1 MAYDA
6 VNKDVQRIFMPTQQK
21 NRYVLDIFL
30 SLALL
35 LGLIWLAVR
44 IRSELVYHWDWGAI
58 WQYLFRYDTEKA
70 RWVTN
75 LLMHG
80 FFTTIRLSVWATLL
94 AMIIGT
100 IMGLMRLSRS
110 FFNRLLSRL
119 YVEMIRNMPP
129 LVLIFIFYYFISDQF
144 LPFLELERLLAKAP
158 ENVQPII
165 ATLFGPSKQ
174 VVPFLSA
181 VLTLAIFEGAY
192 ITEIVRAGIVSIDI
206 GQWEASSALGMTR
219 FQQLRKAILPQTIHR
234 ILPSLAGQ
242 FISTIKD
249 SAIVA
254 VISIQDLT
262 FQGME
267 LMAATYL
274 TFEVWITIT
283 VMYLLLTLPCSLAIR
298 RLELYFGRYA
308 H

>member
-1 MAYDA
+1 MPA
-6 VNKDVQRIFMPTQQK
+6 QRIQK
-21 NRYVLDIFL
+21 YALDIL
-30 SLALL
+30 LCLALL
-35 LGLIWLAVR
+35 SAVTWLAVR

-80 FFTTIRLSVWATLL
+80 FFTTVRLSVWATLL

-100 IMGLMRLSRS
+100 IMGLMRRSRS

-119 YVEMIRNMPP
+119 YVETIRNMPP

-144 LPFLELERLLAKAP
+144 IPFLELERLLSKLP
-158 ENVQPII
+158 ENFQPIVEM
-165 ATLFGPSKQ
+165 LFGPPERI
-174 VVPFLSA
+174 VPFLSA

-192 ITEIVRAGIVSIDI
+192 ITEIVRAGIASIDT

-219 FQQLRKAILPQTIHR
+219 YQQLRKAILPQTIHR
-234 ILPSLAGQ
+234 ILPPLAGQ

-254 VISIQDLT
+254 VISIPDLT

-283 VMYLLLTLPCSLAIR
+283 VMYLLLTLPCSLVIR

>member
-1 MAYDA
+1 MLTR
-6 VNKDVQRIFMPTQQK
+6 NP
-21 NRYVLDIFL
+21 NRYLLDIFL
-30 SLALL
+30 GLALL
-35 LGLIWLAVR
+35 AVLTWLAMR
-44 IRSELVYHWDWGAI
+44 IRSELVYHWDWGSI
-58 WQYLFRYDTEKA
+58 WQYLFRYDTDKA

-94 AMIIGT
+94 AMLIGT

-119 YVEMIRNMPP
+119 YVELIRNMPP

-144 LPFLELERLLAKAP
+144 LPFLELERLLGKVP
-158 ENVQPII
+158 ENAQPII
-165 ATLFGPSKQ
+165 ATLFGPSERI
-174 VVPFLSA
+174 VPFLSA

-192 ITEIVRAGIVSIDI
+192 ITEIVRAGIASIDI

-219 FQQLRKAILPQTIHR
+219 YQQLRKAILPQTIHR
-234 ILPSLAGQ
+234 ILPPLAGQ

-254 VISIQDLT
+254 VISIPDLT

-274 TFEVWITIT
+274 TFEVWIIIT

>member
-1 MAYDA
+1 MSSPGSDSS
-6 VNKDVQRIFMPTQQK
+6 IPG
-21 NRYVLDIFL
+21 
-30 SLALL
+30 SSS
-35 LGLIWLAVR
+35 AVR
-44 IRSELVYHWDWGAI
+44 VSEQALRIKSGLVYHWDWSAI

-70 RWVTN
+70 RWTSN

-94 AMIIGT
+94 AFLIGT
-100 IMGLMRLSRS
+100 MMGIMGVSRS
-110 FFNRLLSRL
+110 PVNRLFSRL
-119 YVEMIRNMPP
+119 YVETVRNMPP
-129 LVLIFIFYYFISDQF
+129 LVLIFIFYYFISDQL
-144 LPFLELERLLAKAP
+144 LPVLKIEQFFAGVP
-158 ENVQPII
+158 ENLQPFS
-165 ATLFGPSKQ
+165 AFLFGPSERI
-174 VVPFLSA
+174 VPFASA
-181 VLTLAIFEGAY
+181 LLTLAIFEGAY
-192 ITEIVRAGIVSIDI
+192 ITEIVRAGIRSIDN

-219 FQQLRKAILPQTIHR
+219 YQQLRKAILPQTIHR
-234 ILPSLAGQ
+234 ILPPLAGQ

-254 VISIQDLT
+254 VISIPDLT

-308 H
+308 Q

>member
-1 MAYDA
+1 ML
-6 VNKDVQRIFMPTQQK
+6 TQQK
-21 NRYVLDIFL
+21 NRYALDIFL
-30 SLALL
+30 
-35 LGLIWLAVR
+35 GLFILMLVAWLATR

-110 FFNRLLSRL
+110 FLNRLLSRL

-144 LPFLELERLLAKAP
+144 LPFLELERLMVKIP
-158 ENVQPII
+158 ENFQPIM
-165 ATLFGPSKQ
+165 ATLFGPPEQ
-174 VVPFLSA
+174 IIPFLSA
-181 VLTLAIFEGAY
+181 LFTLAIFEGAY
-192 ITEIVRAGIVSIDI
+192 ITEIVRAGIASIDI
-206 GQWEASSALGMTR
+206 GQWEASSALGMNR
-219 FQQLRKAILPQTIHR
+219 YQQLRKAILPQTIHR
-234 ILPSLAGQ
+234 ILPPLAGQ

-254 VISIQDLT
+254 VISIPDLT